1 MSVTWKNSGIVF
13 LLAAFVIFG
22 LCNSAAAAQKKK
34 KKAKWYDS
42 YDEAMKMAKRD
53 SYLIMVK
60 FTKSGQ
66 GGLSEQFDREVF
78 DTEEFYK
85 WSRRN
90 IVLLKAETGYQAN
103 ATKETARRNRKLA
116 DKYGIK
122 EYPTILLLAPDG
134 NEITRFGYIEGGPDV
149 LKEKV
154 EPIVFNHSQ
163 FRVVEPYTSIAE
175 AKACAK
181 EKAVPMLLI
190 VADKSLTSL
199 NEKLQGLYKDD
210 GFGILANGC
219 MTVVQVDMPMGKDV
233 KAKNK
238 KAFEEL
244 KERHKLGKTKFEMAL
259 VDVKKDKILYRS
271 RGQLEDIQA
280 VVSALR
286 EAAPPLPYEPGEWLG
301 NFDRAKLIA
310 EQKNK
315 PMLIYFSGTDWCKWC
330 WRLDEQVLDKEEA
343 KSYVKDKFVLLKLDF
358 LRKSPMPT
366 KLAQQNRRVAKRYG
380 HKFFPTLIV
389 TDAQGERLGKT
400 GFIRGGPPAFIEK
413 MEGFLKEAK

>member
-1 MSVTWKNSGIVF
+1 MSVMRKNSGTVF
-13 LLAAFVIFG
+13 LLAAFVICG
-22 LCNSAAAAQKKK
+22 LCNSTAAA

-42 YDEAMKMAKRD
+42 YDEAMKIAKRD
-53 SYLIMVK
+53 SYLTMVK
-60 FTKSGQ
+60 FTKSDRGE
-66 GGLSEQFDREVF
+66 LSEQFDREVF

-90 IVLLKAETGYQAN
+90 IVLLKVDVGDRSTTA
-103 ATKETARRNRKLA
+103 KETAQQNKKLL
-116 DKYGIK
+116 DKYGI
-122 EYPTILLLAPDG
+122 EEFPTILLLAPDG
-134 NEITRFGYIEGGPDV
+134 NEIERFGYIAGGPDV

-163 FRVVEPYTSIAE
+163 FRVIEPYSSIAE
-175 AKACAK
+175 GKACAK

-199 NEKLQGLYKDD
+199 DEKLQELYKDD
-210 GFGILANGC
+210 GFASLANGC
-219 MTVVQVDMPMGKDV
+219 MTVVQVNVPMGNNV
-233 KAKNK
+233 KAEDK

-244 KERHKLGKTKFEMAL
+244 KERHKLGKTKFEMTL
-259 VDVKKDKILYRS
+259 IDVKKDKVLYRS
-271 RGQLEDIQA
+271 CGLLGDIQA

-330 WRLDEQVLDKEEA
+330 WRLNEEVIDKEES
-343 KSYVKDKFVLLKLDF
+343 KSYIKDKFVLLKLDF

-366 KLAQQNRRVAKRYG
+366 KLSQQNRRVAKMYG
-380 HKFFPTLIV
+380 QKLFPTLII
-389 TDAQGERLGKT
+389 TDPQGSRLGKI
-400 GFIRGGPPAFIEK
+400 GFIEGGPKAFKENL
-413 MEGFLKEAK
+413 EEFLKEAR